1 MRYFKNVIFNY
12 VLILSIIFCW
22 QSNANAEGS
31 RREPADIG
39 TLEQI
44 KLDVKYIIET
54 PQGMDKKSY
63 IALGTV
69 LGAAG
74 IMYAEKE
81 DINRQFQKNRTK
93 TTDNIA
99 KYVKSL
105 GDVFVVGGIGATFYS
120 LGSLTESSRE
130 KETGLMLAESLI
142 YTGILTGIGQFV
154 FAEDRPYEGG
164 DMHFLKTGG
173 HGISGHAAISASIA
187 GPLNRQYLQIEP
199 DANEIERLTKY
210 TGKLVVY
217 GIPFLVGLSRVNDNE
232 HYAWNVLLGSILG
245 YTMGE
250 LVANAHQKAKENNVS
265 FAPFIQDHTK
275 GIMVSFHF

>member
-12 VLILSIIFCW
+12 VLMLSIIFCW

>member
-1 MRYFKNVIFNY
+1 